1 MQDPEPRLRRRIAF
15 VLALLTGVLM
25 VSLAPGVAHASA
37 CTAQVLEAERS
48 LDIPRGLLLAISL
61 VESGQ
66 DGEPKPLALN
76 VAGHGIYATSVRQA
90 EREMH
95 DAHGRLRTDVA
106 VGCMQLSL
114 ALHAHA
120 FQPISKI
127 LDPAANVWFAAR
139 YLAHLRRQTGSWTE
153 AVANYNG
160 AVTRA
165 QKHAYLC
172 KVRLHLAA
180 LNENTAALIDA
191 RNCTPHT
198 APIISAE
205 TRQAF
210 QNAELAELD

>member
-1 MQDPEPRLRRRIAF
+1 MQDSEPRLRRRIGFA
-15 VLALLTGVLM
+15 LALLTGVLT
-25 VSLAPGVAHASA
+25 VWLAPGVAHASA
-37 CTAQVLEAERS
+37 CTAQVLDAEKS
-48 LDIPRGLLLAISL
+48 LNIPRGLLLAVSL

-90 EREMH
+90 VRDMH

-114 ALHAHA
+114 GLHAHA
-120 FQPISKI
+120 FQPVSKM

-139 YLAHLRRQTGSWTE
+139 YLARLRRQTGSWTA

-160 AVTRA
+160 AVTPA
-165 QKHAYLC
+165 QKRAYLC

-191 RNCTPHT
+191 KGCTPHT
-198 APIISAE
+198 APVISAE